1 LNATIRGLWDGLTA
15 LRFKDADFRNSHY
28 MRLKVLDSLRDQGAL
43 DENLCWRN
51 KRGTADPAN
60 PV

>member
-1 LNATIRGLWDGLTA
+1 
-15 LRFKDADFRNSHY
+15 

-51 KRGTADPAN
+51 KPGTAHLNPAN